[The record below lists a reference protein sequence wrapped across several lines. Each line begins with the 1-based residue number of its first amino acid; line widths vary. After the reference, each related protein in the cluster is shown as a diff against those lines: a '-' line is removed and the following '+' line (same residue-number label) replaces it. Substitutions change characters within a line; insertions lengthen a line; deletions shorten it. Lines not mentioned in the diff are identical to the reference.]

1 MIEIVCVIYFEIWRV
16 ILRVLYK
23 EVVWLFCGKGVW
35 SGVWGVWGGVYKG
48 VCGGNF
54 LILILNF

>member
-16 ILRVLYK
+16 ILRGLYK